1 MRIAVI
7 SPFVDRQHGTERALA
22 ELLDRL
28 SAQHG
33 DTIDL
38 YAQKVSD
45 LNYEPESS
53 VEKTDHGRIIWHRVK
68 ALPGP
73 HLMQFIGWFLSN
85 RWTRRRQER
94 VSRITPDVV
103 FSPGINA
110 TDADVILVH
119 AVFHRVAELHQTHDS
134 RGLRALHRKLYYA
147 LICNLERR
155 VYQNPRVALAAVSQH
170 TAAQLAFSA
179 HRRPTGPLF

>member
-68 ALPGP
+68 A
-73 HLMQFIGWFLSN
+73 
-85 RWTRRRQER
+85 
-94 VSRITPDVV
+94 SRASPQNGG
-103 FSPGINA
+103 SKPGIRIRIASANTCGDGDLA
-110 TDADVILVH
+110 DDSSKDA
-119 AVFHRVAELHQTHDS
+119 A
-134 RGLRALHRKLYYA
+134 AL
-147 LICNLERR
+147 C
-155 VYQNPRVALAAVSQH
+155 VSCSF
-170 TAAQLAFSA
+170 LMLDG
-179 HRRPTGPLF
+179 GPF